1 MDEKYIDELYDYVA
15 SQDATFSN
23 DIDRAA
29 FLQKMQDDTYVQSM
43 YDWISSIDNTFSVD
57 MPLDAFKARV
67 KKKDALPV
75 QGAMQVGQDSE
86 LDSSS
91 GNTSLDTPE
100 TDQVTLSGF
109 TRGSRYDD
117 MFTGYGERP
126 QKEADKDPTLLKS
139 KEEIKRSPTFYNPS
153 LQKLSGT
160 DIEQSIEKIDDE
172 LIKSTEELV
181 VPKLNYLFGSLG
193 FKFEESSWVGD
204 AVLATAPNG
213 KTKEFDLDVL
223 YGAGA
228 ESSELRQWISDNT
241 VSKSNDIAALDA
253 DYKKAY
259 TVYENN
265 KQVESEIKNLTNI
278 EQEINDGVKS
288 LAVLSGSLEKQRA
301 ELESVPEGERD
312 ANWVQ
317 KATEFDKKRQEV
329 FGIQKTLQEK
339 YDTALERKKNLDRS
353 IGKYVEYQSQLGTA
367 GGVLFNSWWEG
378 TGRELAGSLSL
389 ALDLIVEFSDVTE
402 NVDYKK
408 RVIAKTKDLGYYD
421 KIESLVR
428 EGSELNEN
436 QLRAA
441 LGNDLDKVNAAI
453 KDDIKKQTKYGW
465 GTLDLARKTPKEI
478 LGFDVSEAYEQKFK
492 GEFWGGALSGVISSL
507 PALLVGPGGAPMR
520 IVKMFLLASDFLDEE
535 MANNAAFE
543 GVSENEKFKVKGSI
557 GIISAVLEEF
567 GLRNLLAQKGVM
579 SSILMRV
586 LNKTGSNTGARAF
599 ADVVRNEVK
608 SMTARGLLT
617 AGAAGAAE
625 FETGALQR
633 VAEIEIKD
641 YYNKIKEKDLFK
653 NLPKDAG
660 SYIKDVL
667 YSGAQ
672 EMVGGFVISTPVAV
686 SAAYRKRGFEGMSD
700 KDFTLFSAMANDDVI
715 EKAFVA
721 DLKNKVNNKV
731 IGLADAKKILN
742 DYRNSRSLYSSLP
755 EGLSI
760 GDKKKAMNLLSD
772 RRQIEESIKGKDES
786 LTKKQ
791 RAKIESITQQL
802 EELSNAVQEQ
812 TAFERLNIEQINN
825 LDDDA
830 SISLS
835 VQSLEEVPE
844 QFRDRAV
851 KKQGTQ
857 VEIREKILGLP
868 IGKKTNKV
876 VNDGYIYTLTGK
888 EAKDYALQEQKT
900 SEVPIQPEAES
911 EIIAEF
917 EEFEQGTKPKEEVTT
932 QEEAV
937 EEAVEEEIAEEA
949 DMDTIGAALQV
960 PSGVYVYEGERG
972 NLTTDGQTVVLETP
986 TKVIEIGNVD
996 EISQSTLD
1004 EFGLVKEEEMDISVN
1019 EDNSVT
1025 IKGEQY
1031 QNNYSDPLAAI
1042 SQDKDGNYSVTLDA
1056 QNGQKRTFRGQ
1067 RAQEIV
1073 YQYRLKN
1080 LERNA
1085 EQQIDEAE
1093 RLTDEALAAETEIE
1107 STAPKRK
1114 GKGTRKAKRKQRTL
1128 PKTPTAP
1135 FNYDKIDSYSVE
1147 EIQAEI
1153 DKVTKS
1159 AKNATIS
1166 EASKIRGRIA
1176 ALQNA
1181 IDKKKPIA
1189 PTPAPTTAPEVKKE
1203 EATRDADRFS
1213 YDNLSRQ
1220 PIDVLEKKLADLKE
1234 NLPAEELIDKVE
1246 AERTKAKIRA
1256 IENELLIAKLEAP
1269 APAEP
1274 KAQSRTQSRT

>member
-1 MDEKYIDELYDYVA
+1 MDEKYLSELWDWTN
-15 SQDATFSN
+15 SQDPTFKDRYTFDDWSEKLKSN
-23 DIDRAA
+23 EDYKRQ
-29 FLQKMQDDTYVQSM
+29 FYGWV
-43 YDWISSIDNTFSVD
+43 SSVDNTFEERRPYNVWSEMVSTG
-57 MPLDAFKARV
+57 
-67 KKKDALPV
+67 KKKDSLPI

-91 GNTSLDTPE
+91 GSISLDTPE

-228 ESSELRQWISDNT
+228 ESSELRQWISNNT
-241 VSKSNDIAALDA
+241 VSKSDDIAALDA

-911 EIIAEF
+911 EILAEF
-917 EEFEQGTKPKEEVTT
+917 EEFEQGTKPKEEVTA
-932 QEEAV
+932 Q

-1220 PIDVLEKKLADLKE
+1220 PIDVLEK
-1234 NLPAEELIDKVE
+1234 
-1246 AERTKAKIRA
+1246 TC
-1256 IENELLIAKLEAP
+1256 
-1269 APAEP
+1269 
-1274 KAQSRTQSRT
+1274 